1 MYAVVGC
8 SRCSALWILEG
19 RAETAT
25 CPRCEKRTPRKRL
38 RSFVETD
45 DADHARDVRA
55 AMLAERSGQGEAFSS
70 VGSFAETE
78 ARTAEPVIDD
88 ESYLAAY
95 GIDPEEAA
103 AAAER
108 PSGGSPDRKTVLVE
122 VVSGLDEPTDERIVA
137 LAEERGLDRE
147 TVESLLE
154 KLVRSGTLTE
164 HRGRYRVL

>member
-19 RAETAT
+19 EAGTAT
-25 CPRCEKRTPRKRL
+25 CPRCEKRHQRERL

-55 AMLAERSGQGEAFSS
+55 AMLAERSGEGEAFAS
-70 VGSFAETE
+70 VGSFGETE
-78 ARTAEPVIDD
+78 ARATEPVIDD
-88 ESYLAAY
+88 ESYLEAA

-103 AAAER
+103 AAAEG
-108 PSGGSPDRKTVLVE
+108 PSGGSTDRRTLLVE
-122 VVSGLDEPTDERIVA
+122 TVSALDDPTEARIVDA
-137 LAEERGLDRE
+137 ATARGLDRS
-147 TVESLLE
+147 TVESMLE

>member
-55 AMLAERSGQGEAFSS
+55 AMLAERSGEGEAFAS
-70 VGSFAETE
+70 VGSFAETDGR
-78 ARTAEPVIDD
+78 AGEPVIDD
-88 ESYLAAY
+88 ESLLEAA

-108 PSGGSPDRKTVLVE
+108 PFRGSTDRKTLLLE
-122 VVSGLDEPTDERIVA
+122 VVSDLEEPSEERILSVA
-137 LAEERGLDRE
+137 GERGLDRSTAE
-147 TVESLLE
+147 PLLE